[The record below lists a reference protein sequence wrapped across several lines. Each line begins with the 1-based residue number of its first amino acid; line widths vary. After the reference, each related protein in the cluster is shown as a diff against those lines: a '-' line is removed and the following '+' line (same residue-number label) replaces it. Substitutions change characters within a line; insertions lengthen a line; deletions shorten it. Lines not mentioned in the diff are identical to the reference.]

1 MERFLQDLTYG
12 ARLLVKNK
20 GFTIT
25 AIVTLAVCIAANAAV
40 FCIVNAVVLRPL
52 PFTEAGR
59 IVTLY
64 NSYPGAGVQR
74 AGNGVPDYYDRLRDV
89 AVFEHQA
96 LFNNQGLTIG
106 SAGDAERV
114 TAMRATPSFFR
125 LLGVRALRG
134 RVFNTDEGEIGREQ
148 KVVLSYA
155 LWQRR
160 FGGRDD
166 AIGRDLRVNGVPYT
180 VVGVLPRDFHLP
192 SDSDEPQIFVPAAF
206 TPEQKSD
213 EARHNNN
220 WEMIGRLKPGA
231 TIEEVRRQVNA
242 LNARNLDRFP
252 EFKDIVVNAGFN
264 TKAVMMQDDV
274 VRDVSGTLYLLWAGA
289 AFVLLI
295 GVVNVA
301 NLVLVRA
308 TTRLKELATR
318 HVLGAGPGRLARQLL
333 TETTLLTLLGGAF
346 GLLLGYWTLSV
357 IRRLGIEQLPRA
369 NEIHL
374 DAAVVAFTFAL
385 SLAMGL
391 FLGIV
396 PILSIRRSTL
406 HQAFREEGRSS
417 TGGRRARVMRAA
429 LVTTQVAIAL
439 VLLVGA
445 GLLFASFRRVLGVD
459 PGFKAENVMTA
470 RVALPATAY
479 PDATARRA
487 FMARALDSIRALPG
501 VASAGVTNSIPFG
514 DSFNAS
520 VILAEGY
527 VTRPGESLV
536 APFQIVAGDGYFE
549 AMRVS
554 LVRGRL
560 FDRRDSDSSMPV
572 VIVDERMARKFW
584 PNTDPVGK
592 RMFRPDSAQDLV
604 KPTANTRFL
613 TVVGVVREVKYVGLA
628 PVAEIDPAGAC
639 YFPATQQPLAN
650 LFFAIRTR
658 SEPANVVPA
667 LRRAVAAIDPEMP
680 VYDVKTM
687 VERMDTSL
695 MNRRTP
701 MLLALA
707 FAAVALFLAAVGV
720 YGVLAYQV
728 TQRSR
733 EIGIR
738 MALGGRTTSIFRLV
752 FRDGLAMVG
761 IGMVI
766 GLAGALA
773 VGRSLQSQL
782 FGVRSMDP
790 GVISLVAVLLALVA
804 LVACVVPALR
814 ATRVDPVR
822 ALMDL

>member
-1 MERFLQDLTYG
+1 MERLLQDLAYG
-12 ARLLVKNK
+12 VRLLLRNK

-25 AIVTLAVCIAANAAV
+25 AILTLAVCVAANAAV

-89 AVFEHQA
+89 TAFEHQA
-96 LFNNQGLTIG
+96 LFNNQGFTIG

-134 RVFNTDEGEIGREQ
+134 RVFNTDEGEIGDEQ

-160 FGGRDD
+160 FGGRDA
-166 AIGRDLRVNGVPYT
+166 AIGRDFRVNGVPYT
-180 VVGVLPRDFHLP
+180 VVGVLSRDFHLP

-213 EARHNNN
+213 NARHNNN

-231 TIEEVRRQVNA
+231 TIEQVRRQVNA

-252 EFKDIVVNAGFN
+252 AFKDIVVNAGFN

-374 DAAVVAFTFAL
+374 DATVVAFTFAL

-396 PILSIRRSTL
+396 PILSIRRSNL

-417 TGGRRARVMRAA
+417 TGGRRTRLMRAA

-487 FMARALDSIRALPG
+487 FMVRALDRVRTLPG
-501 VASAGVTNSIPFG
+501 VAGAGVTNSIPFG

-527 VTRPGESLV
+527 VMRPGESMV

-560 FDRRDSDSSMPV
+560 FDRRDADSSMPV

-584 PNTDPVGK
+584 PNTDPIGK
-592 RMFRPDSAQDLV
+592 RMFRPNGPQELV

-658 SEPANVVPA
+658 SEPGNVVPA

-695 MNRRTP
+695 TNRRTP

-728 TQRSR
+728 TQRTR

-761 IGMVI
+761 IGVVI
-766 GLAGALA
+766 GLGGALA
-773 VGRSLQSQL
+773 VSRSLQSQL
-782 FGVRSMDP
+782 FGVQSMDP